1 MLYAGHGRQQGVR
14 RKAEP
19 DLIDGLVP
27 SAGHTRCVRMSKTE
41 AFDGKEG
48 READRAAELV
58 PRGPHART
66 ALKSI
71 RRPKPDLRGLERGQ
85 CLLDQPHPSVDL
97 LGA

>member
-19 DLIDGLVP
+19 DRIDGLVR
-27 SAGHTRCVRMSKTE
+27 SAGHTRCVRTSKTE

-48 READRAAELV
+48 READRAPELV

-71 RRPKPDLRGLERGQ
+71 RRPKPDLE
-85 CLLDQPHPSVDL
+85 DL
-97 LGA
+97 SAADAYSISPIPL